1 MATLDEIKLTAK
13 NNMSICKMCRVC
25 NGETCRGWT
34 PGPGGKG
41 SGSSFVRNVAML
53 KQVTLNMRVLR
64 QDAEVDS
71 SFDFF
76 GSKLSAPIMA
86 APIANVKIN
95 YGSSVDE
102 KSYLDALGHGCKH
115 AGLMAFLGDGANR
128 EAFEMPL
135 SLHKELPESTV
146 MTIKPWLLDQVFS
159 KMSEVK
165 GCKPKAVAMDVDAA
179 GLILLKQMGVPVA
192 YKTVED
198 LKKIKDFAQVPL
210 IVKGVMTIEDAQ
222 AAIDANVDAIVV
234 SNHGGRVLDDCASTI
249 EVLEEIAT
257 FVNKRCKVYVDG
269 GFRSGAD
276 VFKALALG
284 ADAVLIG
291 RPFSHMAIG
300 GLQEGVT
307 MYANK
312 LVEEFRECMRMTGC
326 ITLQDIKRNCVNV
339 KF

>member
-1 MATLDEIKLTAK
+1 MATIEEIKISAK
-13 NNMSICKMCRVC
+13 NNMSICKMCKIC

-41 SGSSFVRNVAML
+41 SGSSFVRNIAML
-53 KQVTLNMRVLR
+53 KQVTLNMRILR
-64 QDAEVDS
+64 EDAEVNS
-71 SFDFF
+71 TFNFF
-76 GSKLSAPIMA
+76 GIELAAPIMA

-102 KSYLDALGHGCKH
+102 MTYLQALGHGCKE
-115 AGLMAFLGDGANR
+115 AGLLAFLGDGANR

-135 SLHKELPESTV
+135 NLHRELPDHTV

-159 KMSEVK
+159 KLNEVK
-165 GCKPKAVAMDVDAA
+165 SCGPRAIAMDVDAA
-179 GLILLKQMGVPVA
+179 GLILLKKMGVPVA

-198 LKKIKDFAQVPL
+198 LKKIKEVANVPF

-222 AAIDANVDAIVV
+222 AAMEAGADGIVV
-234 SNHGGRVLDDCASTI
+234 SNHGGRVLDDCAATI
-249 EVLEEIAT
+249 EVLEKIASY
-257 FVNKRCKVYVDG
+257 VDKRVKVFVDG

-300 GLQEGVT
+300 GLQEGVSL
-307 MYANK
+307 YAAK
-312 LVEEFRECMRMTGC
+312 LIEEFKECMRMTGC
-326 ITLQDIKRNCVNV
+326 ITVQDIRRSCVNV
-339 KF
+339 HF

>member
-1 MATLDEIKLTAK
+1 MATLEEVKISAK
-13 NNMSICKMCRVC
+13 NNMSICKMCKVC

-53 KQVTLNMRVLR
+53 KNVTLKMRVLR
-64 QDAEVDS
+64 QDLEVNS
-71 SFDFF
+71 FFDFF
-76 GSKLSAPIMA
+76 GKELSAPIMA

-102 KSYLDALGHGCKH
+102 MSYLNALGHGCKQ
-115 AGLMAFLGDGANR
+115 AGLLAFLGDGANR

-135 SLHKELPESTV
+135 KLHKELPESTV

-165 GCKPKAVAMDVDAA
+165 VCQPRAIAMDVDAA

-198 LKKIKDFAQVPL
+198 LNKIKEFANVPF

-222 AAIDANVDAIVV
+222 VALDAGVDAIVV

-249 EVLEEIAT
+249 EVLENISS

-276 VFKALALG
+276 VFKAIALG

-300 GLQEGVT
+300 GLQEGVAL
-307 MYANK
+307 YASK
-312 LVEEFRECMRMTGC
+312 LVEEFKECMRMTGC
-326 ITLQDIKRNCVNV
+326 ITLQDIRRSCVQVN
-339 KF
+339 F

>member
-1 MATLDEIKLTAK
+1 MTTLEEIKISAK

-41 SGSSFVRNVAML
+41 TGSTFVRNVSML
-53 KQVTLNMRVLR
+53 KQVTLNMKVLYE
-64 QDAEVDS
+64 DKDVDS

-76 GSKLSAPIMA
+76 GSKLRAPIMA

-102 KSYLDALGHGCKH
+102 KTYLQALGYGCKE
-115 AGLMAFLGDGANR
+115 AGLIAFLGDGANR

-135 SLHKELPESTV
+135 NLHKELPSDTV
-146 MTIKPWLLDQVFS
+146 MTIKPWLLDHVFS
-159 KMSEVK
+159 KFEEVK
-165 GCKPKAVAMDVDAA
+165 ACHPKAIAMDVDAA
-179 GLILLKQMGVPVA
+179 GLTLLKQMGVPVA
-192 YKTVED
+192 YKSVAD
-198 LKKIKDFAQVPL
+198 LRKIKEFAQLPF

-222 AAIDANVDAIVV
+222 AAIDAGADAIVV
-234 SNHGGRVLDDCASTI
+234 SNHGGRVLDDCISTI
-249 EVLEEIAT
+249 EALEEICT
-257 FVNKRCKVYVDG
+257 FVNKRVSVFVDG

-300 GLQEGVT
+300 GLHEGVT
-307 MYANK
+307 LYANRLIDELK
-312 LVEEFRECMRMTGC
+312 ECMRMTGC
-326 ITLQDIKRNCVNV
+326 ITLADIRRTCVKVN
-339 KF
+339 F

>member
-1 MATLDEIKLTAK
+1 MATLDEIKISAK
-13 NNMSICKMCRVC
+13 NNMSICKMCKTC

-64 QDAEVDS
+64 EDKEVDS
-71 SFDFF
+71 QFDFF
-76 GSKLSAPIMA
+76 GMTLSAPIMA

-102 KSYLDALGHGCKH
+102 KSYLQALGHGCKD
-115 AGLMAFLGDGANR
+115 AGLIAFLGDGANR

-135 SLHKELPESTV
+135 NLHKELSQHTV
-146 MTIKPWLLDQVFS
+146 MTIKPWLLEQVFS
-159 KMSEVK
+159 KMSEVIAC
-165 GCKPKAVAMDVDAA
+165 GSRAVAMDVDAA

-198 LKKIKDFAQVPL
+198 LIKIKEFAQVPF

-222 AAIDANVDAIVV
+222 AAIDAGADAIVV
-234 SNHGGRVLDDCASTI
+234 SNHGGRVLDDCVSTI
-249 EVLEEIAT
+249 EVLEEISQ
-257 FVNKRCKVYVDG
+257 FVNYRLKVFVDG

-300 GLQEGVT
+300 GLQQGVSL
-307 MYANK
+307 YASK
-312 LVEEFRECMRMTGC
+312 LIEELRECMRMSGC
-326 ITLQDIKRNCVNV
+326 ITLQDIRRKCVNV
-339 KF
+339 NF

>member
-1 MATLDEIKLTAK
+1 MATLEEIKISAK
-13 NNMSICKMCRVC
+13 NNMSICKMCKSC

-41 SGSSFVRNVAML
+41 SGSSFVRNIAML
-53 KQVTLNMRVLR
+53 KQVTLNMRILR
-64 QDAEVDS
+64 EDVEVNS
-71 SFDFF
+71 TFDFF
-76 GSKLSAPIMA
+76 GKELAAPIMA

-102 KSYLDALGHGCKH
+102 MTYLQALGHGCKQ

-135 SLHKELPESTV
+135 NLHRELSDHTV

-159 KMSEVK
+159 KLSEVK
-165 GCKPKAVAMDVDAA
+165 VCGPRAIAMDVDAA

-198 LKKIKDFAQVPL
+198 LKKIKEYANVPF

-222 AAIDANVDAIVV
+222 AAMDAGADGIVV
-234 SNHGGRVLDDCASTI
+234 SNHGGRVLDDCAATI
-249 EVLEEIAT
+249 EVLEKIARY
-257 FVNKRCKVYVDG
+257 VNKRVKVFVDG

-300 GLQEGVT
+300 GLQEGVAL
-307 MYANK
+307 YAAK
-312 LVEEFRECMRMTGC
+312 LIEEFKECMRMTGC
-326 ITLQDIKRNCVNV
+326 ITVQDIRRSCVNV
-339 KF
+339 HF

>member
-1 MATLDEIKLTAK
+1 MATLEEIKISAK
-13 NNMSICKMCRVC
+13 NNMSICKMCKSC

-41 SGSSFVRNVAML
+41 SGSSFVRNIAML
-53 KQVTLNMRVLR
+53 KHVTLNMRILR
-64 QDAEVDS
+64 EDAEVNS
-71 SFDFF
+71 TFDFF
-76 GSKLSAPIMA
+76 GKELAAPIMA

-102 KSYLDALGHGCKH
+102 MTYLQALGHGCKQ

-135 SLHKELPESTV
+135 NLHRELPDHAV

-159 KMSEVK
+159 KLSEVK
-165 GCKPKAVAMDVDAA
+165 ACRPRAIAMDVDAA

-198 LKKIKDFAQVPL
+198 LKKIKEYANVPF

-222 AAIDANVDAIVV
+222 AAMDAGADGIVV
-234 SNHGGRVLDDCASTI
+234 SNHGGRVLDDCAATI
-249 EVLEEIAT
+249 EVLEKIARY
-257 FVNKRCKVYVDG
+257 VNKRVKVFVDG

-300 GLQEGVT
+300 GLQEGVAL
-307 MYANK
+307 YAAK
-312 LVEEFRECMRMTGC
+312 LIEEFKECMRMTGC
-326 ITLQDIKRNCVNV
+326 ITVQDIRRSCVNV
-339 KF
+339 HF

>member
-1 MATLDEIKLTAK
+1 MATLEEIKISAK
-13 NNMSICKMCRVC
+13 NNMSICKMCRTC

-53 KQVTLNMRVLR
+53 KHLTLKMRVLR
-64 QDAEVDS
+64 QDVEVDS
-71 SFDFF
+71 RFDFF
-76 GSKLSAPIMA
+76 GSILNAPIMA

-102 KSYLDALGHGCKH
+102 MSYLNALGHGCKQ
-115 AGLMAFLGDGANR
+115 AGLLAFLGDGANR

-135 SLHKELPESTV
+135 NLHKELPDSTV

-165 GCKPKAVAMDVDAA
+165 ACKPRAIAMDVDAA

-192 YKTVED
+192 YKTAED
-198 LKKIKDFAQVPL
+198 LKKIKEFANVPF

-222 AAIDANVDAIVV
+222 VALDAGVDAIVV

-249 EVLEEIAT
+249 EVLEEISN
-257 FVNKRCKVYVDG
+257 FVNNRCKVYVDG

-276 VFKALALG
+276 VFKAIALG

-300 GLQEGVT
+300 GLQEGVA
-307 MYANK
+307 MYASK
-312 LVEEFRECMRMTGC
+312 LVEEFKECMRMTGC
-326 ITLQDIKRNCVNV
+326 ITLQDIRRSCVQVN
-339 KF
+339 F

>member
-1 MATLDEIKLTAK
+1 MATFEEIKISAK
-13 NNMSICKMCRVC
+13 NNMSICKMCKAC

-53 KQVTLNMRVLR
+53 RQVTLNMKVLR
-64 QDAEVDS
+64 DDVEVDS
-71 SFDFF
+71 SFEFF
-76 GSKLSAPIMA
+76 GSQLVAPIMA

-102 KSYLDALGHGCKH
+102 MSYLNALGHGCKL
-115 AGLMAFLGDGANR
+115 AGLLAFLGDGANR

-135 SLHKELPESTV
+135 NLHRELPDHTV
-146 MTIKPWLLDQVFS
+146 MTIKPWLLEQVFA
-159 KMSEVK
+159 KISEVK
-165 GCKPKAVAMDVDAA
+165 ACLPKAIAMDVDAA

-198 LKKIKDFAQVPL
+198 LRKIKEFANVPF
-210 IVKGVMTIEDAQ
+210 IVKGVMTVEDAKV
-222 AAIDANVDAIVV
+222 AIDAGADALVV
-234 SNHGGRVLDDCASTI
+234 SNHGGRVLDDCESTI
-249 EVLEEIAT
+249 EVLEEISN
-257 FVNKRCKVYVDG
+257 FVNKRLKVYVDG

-300 GLQEGVT
+300 GLEEGVT

-312 LVEEFRECMRMTGC
+312 LVNEFKECMRMTGC
-326 ITLQDIKRNCVNV
+326 LTLEDIRRNCVNV
-339 KF
+339 HF

>member
-1 MATLDEIKLTAK
+1 MATLEEVKLTAK

-76 GSKLSAPIMA
+76 GSTLSAPIMA

-102 KSYLDALGHGCKH
+102 KSYLNALGHGCKQ
-115 AGLMAFLGDGANR
+115 AGLLAFLGDGANR

-135 SLHKELPESTV
+135 NLHKELPESTV

-159 KMSEVK
+159 KMSDVK
-165 GCKPKAVAMDVDAA
+165 ECKPKAIAMDVDAA

-198 LKKIKDFAQVPL
+198 LKKIKDFAQVSF

-222 AAIDANVDAIVV
+222 AALDANVDAIVV

-276 VFKALALG
+276 VFKALSLG

-300 GLQEGVT
+300 GLQEGVA

-326 ITLQDIKRNCVNV
+326 ITLQDIRRNCVNV
-339 KF
+339 NF

>member
-1 MATLDEIKLTAK
+1 MATLEEIKISAK
-13 NNMSICKMCRVC
+13 NNMSICKMCKSC

-41 SGSSFVRNVAML
+41 SGSSFVRNIAML
-53 KQVTLNMRVLR
+53 KQVTLNMRILR
-64 QDAEVDS
+64 EDAEVNS
-71 SFDFF
+71 TFDFF
-76 GSKLSAPIMA
+76 GKELAAPIMA

-102 KSYLDALGHGCKH
+102 KTYLQALGLGCKQ

-135 SLHKELPESTV
+135 NLHRELPDQTV

-159 KMSEVK
+159 KLSEVK
-165 GCKPKAVAMDVDAA
+165 VCGPRAIAMDIDAA

-198 LKKIKDFAQVPL
+198 LKKIKEFANVPF

-222 AAIDANVDAIVV
+222 AAMDAGADGIVV
-234 SNHGGRVLDDCASTI
+234 SNHGGRVLDDCAATI
-249 EVLEEIAT
+249 EVLEKIACY
-257 FVNKRCKVYVDG
+257 VNKRVKVFVDG

-300 GLQEGVT
+300 GLHEGVAL
-307 MYANK
+307 YAAK
-312 LVEEFRECMRMTGC
+312 LIEEFKECMRMTGC
-326 ITLQDIKRNCVNV
+326 ITVQDIRRSCVNV
-339 KF
+339 HF

>member
-1 MATLDEIKLTAK
+1 MATLEEIKISAK
-13 NNMSICKMCRVC
+13 NNMSICKMCKSC

-41 SGSSFVRNVAML
+41 SGSSFVRNIAML
-53 KQVTLNMRVLR
+53 KQVTLNMRILR
-64 QDAEVDS
+64 EDAEVNS
-71 SFDFF
+71 TFDFF
-76 GSKLSAPIMA
+76 GKELAAPIMA

-102 KSYLDALGHGCKH
+102 MTYLQALGHGCKQ

-135 SLHKELPESTV
+135 NLHRELPDHAV

-159 KMSEVK
+159 KLSEVK
-165 GCKPKAVAMDVDAA
+165 ACRPRAIAMDVDAA

-198 LKKIKDFAQVPL
+198 LKKIKEYANVPF

-222 AAIDANVDAIVV
+222 AAMDAGADGIVV
-234 SNHGGRVLDDCASTI
+234 SNHGGRVLDDCAATI
-249 EVLEEIAT
+249 EVLEKIARY
-257 FVNKRCKVYVDG
+257 VNKRVKVFVDG

-300 GLQEGVT
+300 GLQEGVAL
-307 MYANK
+307 YAAK
-312 LVEEFRECMRMTGC
+312 LIEEFKECMRMTGC
-326 ITLQDIKRNCVNV
+326 ITVQDIRRSCVNV
-339 KF
+339 HF

>member
-1 MATLDEIKLTAK
+1 MATLDEVKISAK
-13 NNMSICKMCRVC
+13 NNMSICKMCKSC

-53 KQVTLNMRVLR
+53 KQVTLNMKVLR
-64 QDAEVDS
+64 EDAEVDS

-76 GSKLSAPIMA
+76 GSQLVAPIMA

-95 YGSSVDE
+95 YGSAVDE
-102 KSYLDALGHGCKH
+102 MSYLNALGHGCKQ
-115 AGLMAFLGDGANR
+115 AGLLAFLGDGANR

-135 SLHKELPESTV
+135 NLHKELSDYTV
-146 MTIKPWLLDQVFS
+146 MTIKPWLLEQVFA
-159 KMSEVK
+159 KISEVK
-165 GCKPKAVAMDVDAA
+165 SCSPKAIAMDVDAA

-198 LKKIKDFAQVPL
+198 LRKIKEFANVPF
-210 IVKGVMTIEDAQ
+210 IVKGIMTIEDAQ
-222 AAIDANVDAIVV
+222 VAIDAGADAIVV
-234 SNHGGRVLDDCASTI
+234 SNHGGRVLDDCESTI
-249 EVLEEIAT
+249 EVLEQIST
-257 FVNKRCKVYVDG
+257 FVNKRLNVYVDG

-300 GLQEGVT
+300 GLEEGVA

-312 LVEEFRECMRMTGC
+312 LINEFKECMRMTGC
-326 ITLQDIKRNCVNV
+326 LTLKDIRRSSVNV
-339 KF
+339 HF

>member
-1 MATLDEIKLTAK
+1 MITLEEVKISAK
-13 NNMSICKMCRVC
+13 NNMSICKMCRTC

-41 SGSSFVRNVAML
+41 SGSSFVRNVVML

-64 QDAEVDS
+64 EDAEVNS
-71 SFDFF
+71 TFDFF
-76 GSKLSAPIMA
+76 GKVLAAPIMA

-102 KSYLDALGHGCKH
+102 MSYLNALGHGCKQ
-115 AGLMAFLGDGANR
+115 AGLLAFLGDGANR

-135 SLHKELPESTV
+135 NLHRELPDVTV

-159 KMSEVK
+159 KLSEVQVC
-165 GCKPKAVAMDVDAA
+165 GPKAIAMDVDAA

-198 LKKIKDFAQVPL
+198 LKKIKEFANVPF

-222 AAIDANVDAIVV
+222 AAIDAGADGIVV
-234 SNHGGRVLDDCASTI
+234 SNHGGRVLDDCAATI
-249 EVLEEIAT
+249 EVLETIAT
-257 FVNKRCKVYVDG
+257 FVNKRLNVYVDG

-276 VFKALALG
+276 VFKAIALG

-300 GLQEGVT
+300 GLQEGVDL
-307 MYANK
+307 YAGK
-312 LVEEFRECMRMTGC
+312 LIDEFKECMRMTGC

-339 KF
+339 HF

>member
-1 MATLDEIKLTAK
+1 MATLEEIKISAK
-13 NNMSICKMCRVC
+13 NNMSICKMCRTC

-53 KQVTLNMRVLR
+53 KHVTLKMRVLR
-64 QDAEVDS
+64 QDVEVDS
-71 SFDFF
+71 RFDFF
-76 GSKLSAPIMA
+76 GSILNAPIMA

-102 KSYLDALGHGCKH
+102 MSYLNALGHGCKQ
-115 AGLMAFLGDGANR
+115 AGLLAFLGDGANR

-135 SLHKELPESTV
+135 NLHKELPDSTV

-165 GCKPKAVAMDVDAA
+165 ACKPRAIAMDVDAA

-192 YKTVED
+192 YKTAED
-198 LKKIKDFAQVPL
+198 LKKIKEFANVPF

-222 AAIDANVDAIVV
+222 VALDAGVDAIVV

-249 EVLEEIAT
+249 EVLEEISN
-257 FVNKRCKVYVDG
+257 FVNNRCKVYVDG

-276 VFKALALG
+276 VFKAIALG

-300 GLQEGVT
+300 GLQEGVA
-307 MYANK
+307 MYASK
-312 LVEEFRECMRMTGC
+312 LVEEFKECMRMTGC
-326 ITLQDIKRNCVNV
+326 ITLQDIRRSCVQVN
-339 KF
+339 F

>member
-1 MATLDEIKLTAK
+1 MATLDEVKISAK
-13 NNMSICKMCRVC
+13 NNMSICKMCKSC

-41 SGSSFVRNVAML
+41 SGSAFVRNVAML
-53 KQVTLNMRVLR
+53 KHITLNMRVLR
-64 QDAEVDS
+64 EDAEVNS
-71 SFDFF
+71 SFEFF
-76 GSKLSAPIMA
+76 GSELTAPIMA

-102 KSYLDALGHGCKH
+102 ISYLQALGYGCKQ
-115 AGLMAFLGDGANR
+115 AGLLAFLGDGANR

-135 SLHKELPESTV
+135 KLHKQLPEHTV
-146 MTIKPWLLDQVFS
+146 MTVKPWLLEQVFS
-159 KMSEVK
+159 KLGEIKM
-165 GCKPKAVAMDVDAA
+165 CKPKAIAMDVDGA

-198 LKKIKDFAQVPL
+198 LKKIKEFANVPF
-210 IVKGVMTIEDAQ
+210 IVKGIMTLEDAQ
-222 AAIDANVDAIVV
+222 AAIDAGADGIVV

-249 EVLEEIAT
+249 EVLEEIAL
-257 FVNKRCKVYVDG
+257 FVNKRVKVFVDG

-300 GLQEGVT
+300 GQQEGVA
-307 MYANK
+307 MYATK
-312 LVEEFRECMRMTGC
+312 LIEEFRECMRMTGC
-326 ITLQDIKRNCVNV
+326 IHLNDIQRSCVNV
-339 KF
+339 HF

>member
-1 MATLDEIKLTAK
+1 MATLEEIKISAK
-13 NNMSICKMCRVC
+13 NNMSICKMCKSC

-41 SGSSFVRNVAML
+41 SGSSFVRNIAML
-53 KQVTLNMRVLR
+53 KQVTLNMRILR
-64 QDAEVDS
+64 EDAEVNS
-71 SFDFF
+71 MFNFF
-76 GSKLSAPIMA
+76 GKELAAPIMA

-102 KSYLDALGHGCKH
+102 MTYLQALGHGCKQ

-135 SLHKELPESTV
+135 NLHRELSDHTV

-159 KMSEVK
+159 KLSEVK
-165 GCKPKAVAMDVDAA
+165 VCGPRAIAMDVDAA

-198 LKKIKDFAQVPL
+198 LKKIKEYANVPF

-222 AAIDANVDAIVV
+222 AAMDAGADGIVV
-234 SNHGGRVLDDCASTI
+234 SNHGGRVLDDCAATI
-249 EVLEEIAT
+249 EVLEKIARY
-257 FVNKRCKVYVDG
+257 VNKRVKVFVDG

-300 GLQEGVT
+300 GLQEGVAL
-307 MYANK
+307 YAAK
-312 LVEEFRECMRMTGC
+312 LIEEFKECMRMTGC
-326 ITLQDIKRNCVNV
+326 ITVQDIRRSCVNV
-339 KF
+339 HF

>member
-1 MATLDEIKLTAK
+1 MVTLEEVKLTAK

-76 GSKLSAPIMA
+76 ATKLSAPIMA

-102 KSYLDALGHGCKH
+102 KSYLNALGHGCKQV
-115 AGLMAFLGDGANR
+115 GLLAFLGDGANR

-135 SLHKELPESTV
+135 NLHKELFESTV

-165 GCKPKAVAMDVDAA
+165 ECQPKAIAMDVDAA
-179 GLILLKQMGVPVA
+179 GLILLKQMGVPAA

-210 IVKGVMTIEDAQ
+210 IVKGVMTLEDAQ
-222 AAIDANVDAIVV
+222 AALDANVDAIVV
-234 SNHGGRVLDDCASTI
+234 SNHGGRVLDDCASTV
-249 EVLEEIAT
+249 EVLEEIAV

-300 GLQEGVT
+300 GLQEGVA

-312 LVEEFRECMRMTGC
+312 LIEEFRECMRMTGC
-326 ITLQDIKRNCVNV
+326 ITLEDIRRNCVNV
-339 KF
+339 NF

>member
-1 MATLDEIKLTAK
+1 MATLEEIKISAK
-13 NNMSICKMCRVC
+13 NNMSICKMCRTC

-53 KQVTLNMRVLR
+53 KHVTLKMRVLR
-64 QDAEVDS
+64 QDVEVDS
-71 SFDFF
+71 RFDFF
-76 GSKLSAPIMA
+76 GSILNAPIMA

-102 KSYLDALGHGCKH
+102 MSYLNALGHGCKQ
-115 AGLMAFLGDGANR
+115 AGLLAFLGDGANR

-135 SLHKELPESTV
+135 NLHKELPDSTV

-165 GCKPKAVAMDVDAA
+165 ACKPRAIAMDVDAA

-198 LKKIKDFAQVPL
+198 LKKIKEFANVPF

-222 AAIDANVDAIVV
+222 VALDAGVDAIVV

-249 EVLEEIAT
+249 EVLEEISN

-276 VFKALALG
+276 VFKAIALG

-300 GLQEGVT
+300 GLQEGVA

-312 LVEEFRECMRMTGC
+312 LVEEFKECMRMTGC
-326 ITLQDIKRNCVNV
+326 ITLQDIRRSCVQVN
-339 KF
+339 F

>member
-1 MATLDEIKLTAK
+1 MATLEEIKISAK
-13 NNMSICKMCRVC
+13 NNMSICKMCKSC

-41 SGSSFVRNVAML
+41 SGSSFVRNIAML
-53 KQVTLNMRVLR
+53 KQVTLNMRILR
-64 QDAEVDS
+64 EDAEVNS
-71 SFDFF
+71 MFNFF
-76 GSKLSAPIMA
+76 GKELAAPIMA

-102 KSYLDALGHGCKH
+102 MTYLQALGHGCKQ

-135 SLHKELPESTV
+135 NLHRELSDHTV

-159 KMSEVK
+159 KLSEVK
-165 GCKPKAVAMDVDAA
+165 ACRPRAIAMDVDAA

-198 LKKIKDFAQVPL
+198 LKKIKEYANVPF

-222 AAIDANVDAIVV
+222 AAMDAGADGIVV
-234 SNHGGRVLDDCASTI
+234 SNHGGRVLDDCAATI
-249 EVLEEIAT
+249 EVLEKIARY
-257 FVNKRCKVYVDG
+257 VNKRVKVFVDG

-300 GLQEGVT
+300 GLQEGVAL
-307 MYANK
+307 YAAK
-312 LVEEFRECMRMTGC
+312 LIEEFKECMRMTGC
-326 ITLQDIKRNCVNV
+326 ITVQDIRRSCVNV
-339 KF
+339 HF

>member
-1 MATLDEIKLTAK
+1 MATLEEVKISAK
-13 NNMSICKMCRVC
+13 NNMSICKMCKSC

-41 SGSSFVRNVAML
+41 SGSGFVRNVAKL

-64 QDAEVDS
+64 EDAEVNS
-71 SFDFF
+71 TFDFF
-76 GSKLSAPIMA
+76 GKELAAPIMA

-102 KSYLDALGHGCKH
+102 ITYLNALGYGCKQ
-115 AGLMAFLGDGANR
+115 AGLLAFLGDGANR

-135 SLHKELPESTV
+135 NLHRELPDYTV
-146 MTIKPWLLDQVFS
+146 MTIKPWLLEQVFA

-165 GCKPKAVAMDVDAA
+165 ACSPKAIAMDVDAA

-198 LKKIKDFAQVPL
+198 LKMIKEFANVPL

-222 AAIDANVDAIVV
+222 AAIDAGADGIVV

-249 EVLEEIAT
+249 EVLEKISL
-257 FVNKRCKVYVDG
+257 FVNKRCQVFVDG

-276 VFKALALG
+276 VFKAIALG

-300 GLQEGVT
+300 GLQEGVAL
-307 MYANK
+307 YAGK
-312 LVEEFRECMRMTGC
+312 LIEEFKECMRMTGC
-326 ITLQDIKRNCVNV
+326 ITLSDIRRNCVNV
-339 KF
+339 DF

>member
-1 MATLDEIKLTAK
+1 MVTLEEVKLTAK

-76 GSKLSAPIMA
+76 ATKLSAPIMA

-102 KSYLDALGHGCKH
+102 KSYLNALGHGCKQV
-115 AGLMAFLGDGANR
+115 GLLAFLGDGANR

-135 SLHKELPESTV
+135 NLHKELFESTV

-165 GCKPKAVAMDVDAA
+165 ECQPKAIAMDVDAA

-222 AAIDANVDAIVV
+222 AALDANVDAIVV
-234 SNHGGRVLDDCASTI
+234 SNHGGRVLDDCASTV
-249 EVLEEIAT
+249 EVLEEIAV

-300 GLQEGVT
+300 GLQEGVA

-312 LVEEFRECMRMTGC
+312 LIEEFRECMRMTGC
-326 ITLQDIKRNCVNV
+326 ITLEDIRRNCVNV
-339 KF
+339 NF

>member
-1 MATLDEIKLTAK
+1 
-13 NNMSICKMCRVC
+13 VPW
-25 NGETCRGWT
+25 WT

-53 KQVTLNMRVLR
+53 KHVTLKMRVLR
-64 QDAEVDS
+64 QDVEVDS
-71 SFDFF
+71 RFDFF
-76 GSKLSAPIMA
+76 GSILNAPIMA

-102 KSYLDALGHGCKH
+102 MSYLNALGHGCKQ
-115 AGLMAFLGDGANR
+115 AGLLAFLGDGANR

-135 SLHKELPESTV
+135 NLHKELPDSTV

-165 GCKPKAVAMDVDAA
+165 ACKPRAIAMDVDAA

-192 YKTVED
+192 YKTAED
-198 LKKIKDFAQVPL
+198 LKKIKEFANVPF

-222 AAIDANVDAIVV
+222 VALDAGVDAIVV

-249 EVLEEIAT
+249 EVLEEISN
-257 FVNKRCKVYVDG
+257 FVNNRCKVYVDG

-276 VFKALALG
+276 VFKAIALG

-300 GLQEGVT
+300 GLQEGVA
-307 MYANK
+307 MYASK
-312 LVEEFRECMRMTGC
+312 LVEEFKECMRMTGC
-326 ITLQDIKRNCVNV
+326 ITLQDIRRSCVQVN
-339 KF
+339 F

>member
-1 MATLDEIKLTAK
+1 MATLEEIKISAK
-13 NNMSICKMCRVC
+13 NNMSICKMCRTC

-53 KQVTLNMRVLR
+53 KHVTLKMRVLR
-64 QDAEVDS
+64 QDVEVDS
-71 SFDFF
+71 RFDFF
-76 GSKLSAPIMA
+76 GSILNAPIMA

-102 KSYLDALGHGCKH
+102 MSYLNALGHGCKQ
-115 AGLMAFLGDGANR
+115 AGLLAFLGDGANR

-135 SLHKELPESTV
+135 NLHKELPDSTV

-165 GCKPKAVAMDVDAA
+165 ACKPRAIAMDVDAA

-192 YKTVED
+192 YKTAED
-198 LKKIKDFAQVPL
+198 LKKIKEFANVPF

-222 AAIDANVDAIVV
+222 VALDAGVDAIVV

-249 EVLEEIAT
+249 EVLEEISN
-257 FVNKRCKVYVDG
+257 FVNNRCKVYVDG

-276 VFKALALG
+276 VFKAIALG

-300 GLQEGVT
+300 GLQEGVA

-312 LVEEFRECMRMTGC
+312 LVEEFKECMRMTGC
-326 ITLQDIKRNCVNV
+326 ITLQDIRRSCVQVN
-339 KF
+339 F

>member
-1 MATLDEIKLTAK
+1 MATLEEIKISAK
-13 NNMSICKMCRVC
+13 NNMSICKMCKSC

-41 SGSSFVRNVAML
+41 SGSSFVRNIAML
-53 KQVTLNMRVLR
+53 KHVTLNMRILR
-64 QDAEVDS
+64 EDAEVNS
-71 SFDFF
+71 TFDFF
-76 GSKLSAPIMA
+76 GKELAAPIMA

-102 KSYLDALGHGCKH
+102 MTYLQALGHGCKQ

-135 SLHKELPESTV
+135 NLHRELSDHTV

-159 KMSEVK
+159 KLSEVK
-165 GCKPKAVAMDVDAA
+165 ACRPRAIAMDVDAA

-198 LKKIKDFAQVPL
+198 LKKIKEFANVPF

-222 AAIDANVDAIVV
+222 AAMDAGADGIVV
-234 SNHGGRVLDDCASTI
+234 SNHGGRVLDDCAATI
-249 EVLEEIAT
+249 EVLEKIARY
-257 FVNKRCKVYVDG
+257 VNKRVKVFVDG

-300 GLQEGVT
+300 GLQEGVAL
-307 MYANK
+307 YAAK
-312 LVEEFRECMRMTGC
+312 LIEEFKECMRMTGC
-326 ITLQDIKRNCVNV
+326 ITVQDIRRSCVNV
-339 KF
+339 HF

>member
-1 MATLDEIKLTAK
+1 
-13 NNMSICKMCRVC
+13 
-25 NGETCRGWT
+25 
-34 PGPGGKG
+34 
-41 SGSSFVRNVAML
+41 
-53 KQVTLNMRVLR
+53 
-64 QDAEVDS
+64 
-71 SFDFF
+71 
-76 GSKLSAPIMA
+76 
-86 APIANVKIN
+86 
-95 YGSSVDE
+95 
-102 KSYLDALGHGCKH
+102 
-115 AGLMAFLGDGANR
+115 
-128 EAFEMPL
+128 MPL
-135 SLHKELPESTV
+135 NLHKELPESTV

-165 GCKPKAVAMDVDAA
+165 ECKPKAIAMDVDAA

-198 LKKIKDFAQVPL
+198 LKKIKDFAQVSF
-210 IVKGVMTIEDAQ
+210 IVKGIMTIEDAQ
-222 AAIDANVDAIVV
+222 AALDANVDAIVV

-276 VFKALALG
+276 VFKALSLG

-300 GLQEGVT
+300 GLQEGVA

-326 ITLQDIKRNCVNV
+326 ITLQDIRRNCVNV
-339 KF
+339 NF

>member
-1 MATLDEIKLTAK
+1 MATLEEIKISAK
-13 NNMSICKMCRVC
+13 NNMSICKMCRTC

-53 KQVTLNMRVLR
+53 KHVTLKMRVLR
-64 QDAEVDS
+64 QDVEVDS
-71 SFDFF
+71 RFDFF
-76 GSKLSAPIMA
+76 GSILNAPIMA

-102 KSYLDALGHGCKH
+102 MSYLNALGHGCKQ
-115 AGLMAFLGDGANR
+115 AGLLAFLGDGANR

-135 SLHKELPESTV
+135 NLHKELPDSTV

-165 GCKPKAVAMDVDAA
+165 ACKPRAIAMDVDAA

-192 YKTVED
+192 YKTAED
-198 LKKIKDFAQVPL
+198 LKKIKEFANVPF

-222 AAIDANVDAIVV
+222 VALDAGVDAIVV

-249 EVLEEIAT
+249 EVLEEISN

-276 VFKALALG
+276 VFKAIALG

-300 GLQEGVT
+300 GLQEGVA

-312 LVEEFRECMRMTGC
+312 LVEEFKECMRMTGC
-326 ITLQDIKRNCVNV
+326 ITLQDIRRSCVQVN
-339 KF
+339 F

>member
-1 MATLDEIKLTAK
+1 MTTLEEVKISAK
-13 NNMSICKMCRVC
+13 NNMSICKMCRTC

-53 KQVTLNMRVLR
+53 KHVTLKMRVLR
-64 QDAEVDS
+64 QDVEVNS
-71 SFDFF
+71 TFDFF
-76 GSKLSAPIMA
+76 GKELAAPIMA

-102 KSYLDALGHGCKH
+102 MSYLNALGHGCKQ
-115 AGLMAFLGDGANR
+115 AGLLAFLGDGANR

-135 SLHKELPESTV
+135 NLHKELSESTV

-159 KMSEVK
+159 KMSEVIVHQ
-165 GCKPKAVAMDVDAA
+165 PLAIAMDVDAA

-192 YKTVED
+192 YKTAED
-198 LKKIKDFAQVPL
+198 LKKIKEFANVPF
-210 IVKGVMTIEDAQ
+210 IVKGIMTIDDAQ
-222 AAIDANVDAIVV
+222 VALDAGVDAIVV

-249 EVLEEIAT
+249 EVLEEISN
-257 FVNKRCKVYVDG
+257 FVDKRCKVYVDG

-276 VFKALALG
+276 VFKAIALG

-300 GLQEGVT
+300 GLQEGVAL
-307 MYANK
+307 YANK
-312 LVEEFRECMRMTGC
+312 LVEEFKECMRMTGC
-326 ITLQDIKRNCVNV
+326 ITLQDIRRSCVQVN
-339 KF
+339 F

>member
-1 MATLDEIKLTAK
+1 MATLEEIKISAK
-13 NNMSICKMCRVC
+13 NNMSICKMCKSC

-41 SGSSFVRNVAML
+41 SGSSFVRNIAML
-53 KQVTLNMRVLR
+53 KQVTLNMRILR
-64 QDAEVDS
+64 EDAEVNS
-71 SFDFF
+71 MFNFF
-76 GSKLSAPIMA
+76 GKELAAPIMA

-102 KSYLDALGHGCKH
+102 MTYLQALGHGCKQ

-135 SLHKELPESTV
+135 NLHRELPDHTV

-159 KMSEVK
+159 KLSEVK
-165 GCKPKAVAMDVDAA
+165 VCGPRAIAMDVDAA

-198 LKKIKDFAQVPL
+198 LKKIKEYANVPF

-222 AAIDANVDAIVV
+222 AAMDAGADGIVV
-234 SNHGGRVLDDCASTI
+234 SNHGGRVLDDCAATI
-249 EVLEEIAT
+249 EVLEKIARY
-257 FVNKRCKVYVDG
+257 VNKRVKVFVDG

-300 GLQEGVT
+300 GLQEGVAL
-307 MYANK
+307 YAAK
-312 LVEEFRECMRMTGC
+312 LIEEFKECMRMTGC
-326 ITLQDIKRNCVNV
+326 ITVQDIRRSCVNV
-339 KF
+339 HF